1 MQKRYRFKKGLMS
14 IMTVISVLLVAV
26 CLTGCEEPQSVPVL
40 KNGLCIIEAAESKN
54 LVSSVNLNVVEYL
67 YKAIPQFSGATS
79 GTVTEWQHL
88 SYGGSGEIGL
98 LTQGKWT
105 FEVKGVNTEGKT
117 ITTGSTTVYIEPE
130 KENLVQIQ
138 MKTDPSIGTGTISY
152 SVWTQKVTETGT
164 TLGVY
169 IRNAGGNTWKQAA
182 KLSDKTTEENPR
194 YTGVIRVRS
203 DRHYHKRG
211 FRPSFFCL

>member
-1 MQKRYRFKKGLMS
+1 MADLAK
-14 IMTVISVLLVAV
+14 
-26 CLTGCEEPQSVPVL
+26 
-40 KNGLCIIEAAESKN
+40 
-54 LVSSVNLNVVEYL
+54 
-67 YKAIPQFSGATS
+67 
-79 GTVTEWQHL
+79 
-88 SYGGSGEIGL
+88 IGL